1 MANWKE
7 VLIADLKEVEQVDIQ
22 TGPFGTQFKA
32 HEYVEEGIPMINVK
46 NIGMGKIRP
55 DKMEFI
61 SDRTAKRLKNH
72 LLKKNDIVF
81 GRKGAV
87 ERHVFIRKEQEGWI
101 QGSDCIRVRFDSKN
115 ILPEYVSY
123 YLCTQYHQIWIN
135 NLASSGATMSSLNQE
150 IIGRIKFNL
159 PTFSIQSKI
168 VSVLSNY
175 DKLIENNNRRIAILE
190 EMAEEIYKEWFVR
203 LRFPNWDETKVVDGI
218 PEGWAEL
225 KLGDLCDIQMG
236 QSPKSEFYNENG
248 EGLPFHQGVTNF
260 QQRFPIDKKYCTDL
274 KRIAD
279 PYDILLSVRA
289 PVGRINIV
297 KNRMIIGRGLCS
309 VKANN
314 GNQNYFYYLL
324 KDIFKYEDSFGN
336 GAVFN
341 AVSKSDLERIPV
353 SKSDISIEK
362 QFQNLIQPI
371 DEEIRILTEKNI
383 ILQKTRDLLL
393 PRLIS
398 GKLSVEHLIESK

>member
-1 MANWKE
+1 MTNWKE
-7 VLIADLKEVEQVDIQ
+7 VLIADLKEVGQVDIQ

-55 DKMEFI
+55 DKIEFI

-72 LLKKNDIVF
+72 LLRKDDIVF

-159 PTFSIQSKI
+159 PDFSIQSKI

-175 DKLIENNNRRIAILE
+175 DKLIENNNRRIALLE

-203 LRFPNWDETKVVDGI
+203 LRFPNWKETKVVDGI
-218 PEGWAEL
+218 PEGWSVEPL
-225 KLGDLCDIQMG
+225 SMV
-236 QSPKSEFYNENG
+236 SENFSRKRKPLSTMIRRNKQGIYPYYG
-248 EGLPFHQGVTNF
+248 AAKIIDYIDDYIFEG
-260 QQRFPIDKKYCTDL
+260 K
-274 KRIAD
+274 
-279 PYDILLSVRA
+279 
-289 PVGRINIV
+289 
-297 KNRMIIGRGLCS
+297 
-309 VKANN
+309 
-314 GNQNYFYYLL
+314 YLL
-324 KDIFKYEDSFGN
+324 LAEDGSVITKDGGPVLQLVNNKFWVSNHAHVLRGKGEVSLNYLYLFLNKYPIISHVT
-336 GAVFN
+336 GAAQPKIN
-341 AVSKSDLERIPV
+341 QENLNRIKVLRP
-353 SKSDISIEK
+353 KKGI
-362 QFQNLIQPI
+362 LIQFNEIVNPMF
-371 DEEIRILTEKNI
+371 EEMHILKKKNI
-383 ILQKTRDLLL
+383 NLQKTRDLLL
-393 PRLIS
+393 PRLVS
-398 GKLSVEHLIESK
+398 GKLSVEHLTESK